1 MLRSAPR
8 LRPAALVLAAAAAA
22 GAAAAPSVSF
32 LPPANAH
39 EDGRAG
45 PLHVTVVGGAG
56 AAAAVYV
63 NREGGRPQD
72 GVLYGGAL
80 TLDAPGTYTLTAA
93 AKEGDAWGPTVRHA
107 RHTARGGA
115 DRRGGR

>member
-1 MLRSAPR
+1 M
-8 LRPAALVLAAAAAA
+8 LAAAAAA

-39 EDGRAG
+39 EDGRVG
-45 PLHVTVVGGAG
+45 PLHVTVVVLGGAG

-63 NREGGRPQD
+63 NREGGQPQD

-93 AKEGDAWGPTVRHA
+93 AKEGDAWGPTVRRA
-107 RHTARGGA
+107 RHT
-115 DRRGGR
+115 RRG